1 MFKYAREQKVIE
13 VGSVKI
19 GGNVGENPT
28 VLVPTI
34 FYDGHNIVDVGHN
47 TFDEKKAEAK
57 IREVEEA
64 GDKHH
69 IPYIFQV
76 VGLTPELMVKGL
88 DFVADHTDAPII
100 IDSADLESRIV
111 GLDHVSGNGY
121 ASRTMYN
128 AINMMIDEE
137 EIAALTRSKIEA
149 TVILGFN
156 MQDPS
161 VKARTALLEDG
172 GGFVD
177 KGLLTIAREC
187 GFGKI
192 LYDPGVQPF
201 GQGAGSSFRLLSVV
215 KALYGL
221 PTGVGAHNIPSS
233 WAWLHKNAEKE
244 YRRIADIS
252 ANTIGITA
260 GANSLFIGPVENAK
274 YAAPAVAMTDI
285 LMADSLQDFGIE
297 HAEDHP
303 YELA

>member
-1 MFKYAREQKVIE
+1 MFKFATEQKVME
-13 VGSVKI
+13 LGKVKI
-19 GGNVGENPT
+19 GGQVGENPT
-28 VLVPTI
+28 VLIPSI
-34 FYDGHNIVDVGHN
+34 FYDGHNIVDAKNN
-47 TFDEKKAEAK
+47 TFDEARAEAL
-57 IREVEEA
+57 IRQVEEA
-64 GDKHH
+64 GDKHKL
-69 IPYIFQV
+69 PYIFQV
-76 VGLTPELMVKGL
+76 VGLTPELMTKGL
-88 DFVADHTDAPII
+88 DFVADMTDAPII
-100 IDSADLESRIV
+100 LDSADYESRII
-111 GLDHVSGNGY
+111 GLEHASGNSY
-121 ASRTMYN
+121 ARRCMYN
-128 AINMMIDEE
+128 AINMMIDEK
-137 EIAALTRSKIEA
+137 EIDALTRSTIEA

-161 VKARTALLEDG
+161 VSARIELLESG
-172 GGFVD
+172 GDSVD
-177 KGLLTIAREC
+177 KGLIPIAKEC
-187 GFGKI
+187 GFEKI

-215 KALYGL
+215 KAHYGL

-274 YAAPAVAMTDI
+274 FAAPAVAMTDI

-297 HAEDHP
+297 HAEEHP